1 MGRDGWRD
9 PLLPE
14 VVRYWRRNGLKAS
27 TIAVYARWI
36 RRFYDR
42 NGAGADVGH
51 ARLHRATTLAFARA
65 YARGQ
70 RIGARD
76 AQAAACGAL
85 HAWSM
90 AVAALGGTVP
100 PWAPMAQAP
109 APMVPLVRAFAQYQ
123 RQQRGLT
130 ERSITGQVRHVLAWR
145 AFLRRRHRRLTDAA
159 LQHVDAFIV
168 ACARRYARATVAD
181 IGSSLR
187 AWLRFL
193 HASGRGRADL
203 SGSVAAPIL
212 RRGRRPPRALPWAD
226 VRRLLGAVD
235 QSTRVGRRDF
245 ALLLLMATYGLGAGE
260 AIGLTLEDIDWRT
273 GTLRVTRPKTA
284 ASVVLPLLP
293 PVARAL
299 VRYLRHG
306 RPAVTR
312 HRQVFVRMRAPY
324 QALSG
329 ASAVHHVVVAHARAA
344 GLSAPYLGSHVLRHS
359 HATQQINVGASV
371 RVVADILGHQRPES
385 TSIYARVALDRL
397 RPLALPVPSWR

>member
-1 MGRDGWRD
+1 VGRDGGRD
-9 PLLPE
+9 LVLAR
-14 VVRYWRRNGLKAS
+14 VVRYWRANGLKSS
-27 TIAVYARWI
+27 TIAVYVRWI
-36 RRFYDR
+36 RRFYDGDR
-42 NGAGADVGH
+42 ARTDDGDAR
-51 ARLHRATTLAFARA
+51 RLHRAGAIAFARA

-100 PWAPMAQAP
+100 PWAPTERVP
-109 APMVPLVRAFAQYQ
+109 RPIDPLVRAFAEYQ

-130 ERSITGQVRHVLAWR
+130 ERSITGQVRHAMAWR
-145 AFLRRRHRRLTDAA
+145 VFLRRRHRRLTDTE
-159 LQHVDAFIV
+159 LRHVDAFIG

-193 HASGRGRADL
+193 HARGRARVDL
-203 SGSVAAPIL
+203 SGSVAVPVL
-212 RRGRRPPRALPWAD
+212 RRGRRPPRAWPWAD

-235 QSTRVGRRDF
+235 QSARVGRRDF

-260 AIGLTLEDIDWRT
+260 VIGLTLEDIDWRA

-299 VRYLRHG
+299 VRYLRQG
-306 RPAVTR
+306 RPAVTS
-312 HRQVFVRMRAPY
+312 HRQLFVRMRAPY
-324 QALSG
+324 QALTG
-329 ASAVHHVVVAHARAA
+329 ASAVRHVIVTHARAA
-344 GLSAPYLGSHVLRHS
+344 GISARYLGSHVLRHS
-359 HATQQINVGASV
+359 HATQQINVGAPV
-371 RVVADILGHQRPES
+371 RVVADILGHRRS
-385 TSIYARVALDRL
+385 GGGAGS
-397 RPLALPVPSWR
+397 PLA

>member
-1 MGRDGWRD
+1 
-9 PLLPE
+9 
-14 VVRYWRRNGLKAS
+14 
-27 TIAVYARWI
+27 VYVRWI

-42 NGAGADVGH
+42 KRSGADDGH
-51 ARLHRATTLAFARA
+51 ARLHRTAALAFARA

-76 AQAAACGAL
+76 AQEAACGAL

-90 AVAALGGTVP
+90 ALAALGGTVP
-100 PWAPMAQAP
+100 PWAPRERAP
-109 APMVPLVRAFAQYQ
+109 APIDPLVRAFAQYQ

-130 ERSITGQVRHVLAWR
+130 ERSITGQVRHALAWQT
-145 AFLRRRHRRLTDAA
+145 FLRRRQRRLADAE
-159 LQHVDAFIV
+159 LRHVDAFVV

-181 IGSSLR
+181 ICSSLR
-187 AWLRFL
+187 ALLRFL
-193 HASGRGRADL
+193 HASGRRRADL
-203 SGSVAAPIL
+203 SGSVAAPVL

-235 QSTRVGRRDF
+235 QSTRMGRRDF

-260 AIGLTLEDIDWRT
+260 VIALTLEDIAWRA

-284 ASVVLPLLP
+284 ASVELPLLP

-306 RPAVTR
+306 RPAVTS

-324 QALSG
+324 QALTG
-329 ASAVHHVVVAHARAA
+329 ASAVRHVVVTHARAA
-344 GLSAPYLGSHVLRHS
+344 GISARYLGSHVLRHS
-359 HATQQINVGASV
+359 HATQQINAGAPV
-371 RVVADILGHQRPES
+371 RVVADILGHRRPES
-385 TSIYARVALDRL
+385 TSTYARVALDRL

>member
-1 MGRDGWRD
+1 MDRVGARD
-9 PLLPE
+9 PALAR
-14 VVRYWRRNGLKAS
+14 VVRYWRANGLTSS
-27 TIAVYARWI
+27 TIAVYVRWV
-36 RRFYDR
+36 RRFYDGD
-42 NGAGADVGH
+42 GARIDDAR
-51 ARLHRATTLAFARA
+51 RLHRAGAIDFARA

-70 RIGARD
+70 RIDTRD

-100 PWAPMAQAP
+100 PWTPTQRVRRP
-109 APMVPLVRAFAQYQ
+109 IDPLVRAFAEDQ

-130 ERSITGQVRHVLAWR
+130 ERSITTQVRHVMVWR
-145 AFLRRRHRRLTDAA
+145 AFLRRRHRHLTDAE
-159 LQHVDAFIV
+159 LRHVDAFIV
-168 ACARRYARATVAD
+168 ACGRRYARATVAD

-193 HASGRGRADL
+193 HARGRHRVDV
-203 SGSVAAPIL
+203 SYSVAVPVL
-212 RRGRRPPRALPWAD
+212 RRGRRPPRAWPWAD
-226 VRRLLGAVD
+226 VRQLLGAVD

-245 ALLLLMATYGLGAGE
+245 ALLLFMATYGLGAGE
-260 AIGLTLEDIDWRT
+260 VIGLTLEDIDWRA

-299 VRYLRHG
+299 VRYLRQG
-306 RPAVTR
+306 RPAVTS
-312 HRQVFVRMRAPY
+312 HRQLFVRMRAPY

-329 ASAVHHVVVAHARAA
+329 SSAVRHVIVTHARAA
-344 GLSAPYLGSHVLRHS
+344 GLSALYLGSHVLRHS
-359 HATQQINVGASV
+359 HATQQINTGAPV
-371 RVVADILGHQRPES
+371 RVVADILGHRRPES
-385 TSIYARVALDRL
+385 TSAYARVALDRL